1 MVFRI
6 RAMQAQA
13 SSSVSMPHTGAWW
26 CAKTTLWLLLVL
38 AAGCG
43 QKGPLTL
50 PGAAKSASA
59 PASAA
64 SAAAA
69 R

>member
-1 MVFRI
+1 MVDRI
-6 RAMQAQA
+6 LDMGEQS
-13 SSSVSMPHTGAWW
+13 SSSVAARPKAAAWR
-26 CAKTTLWLLLVL
+26 AKTTLWLLLGL

-50 PGAAKSASA
+50 PAAAASAASA
-59 PASAA
+59 PAS
-64 SAAAA
+64 

>member
-1 MVFRI
+1 MLNSCNECSGAAVRC
-6 RAMQAQA
+6 RAGMRKAA
-13 SSSVSMPHTGAWW
+13 
-26 CAKTTLWLLLVL
+26 LWLLLGL

-50 PGAAKSASA
+50 PAGAASAASA
-59 PASAA
+59 PAS
-64 SAAAA
+64 

>member
-1 MVFRI
+1 MVYRI

-13 SSSVSMPHTGAWW
+13 APSVATPSAAAPWR
-26 CAKTTLWLLLVL
+26 AKTTLCLLLGL

-50 PGAAKSASA
+50 PGEGKSAPAPAASA
-59 PASAA
+59 PVP
-64 SAAAA
+64 